1 MDKIKTNLVPV
12 HPKWPMVS
20 EASDIE
26 GQQYSVMRVLMG
38 EAEQGLGTPAEVL
51 QPGLSGR
58 LSHHD

>member
-1 MDKIKTNLVPV
+1 
-12 HPKWPMVS
+12 MVS

-58 LSHHD
+58 LSQHD